1 MPRQIYN
8 KEQILDKC
16 LEVFAKNG
24 YKNTSTLML
33 AEAAGISKALIFHH
47 YKNKKKL
54 YLAIVE
60 HCIEKASGEIS
71 TEEILKDEKD
81 FFKTLEKTNS
91 IKIDYIQKN
100 PNVYAL
106 VKEAFY
112 ATPVDLKT
120 EIEEKYSSIIANE
133 YKIWE
138 KLFENVKLKDEI
150 NRKKAFEL
158 IMITLEHFRDIF
170 LAQTMNSTNLDMK
183 YLQNFND
190 KMFNFINM
198 IQYGIMKIEGES
210 NNDNSK

>member
-1 MPRQIYN
+1 MPLKIYD

-60 HCIEKASGEIS
+60 YCTKKASKEIS
-71 TEEILKDEKD
+71 TEEILKGQND
-81 FFKTLEKTNS
+81 FFKALEKINS
-91 IKIDYIQKN
+91 IKTDYIRKN
-100 PNVYAL
+100 PNIYAL

-112 ATPVDLKT
+112 ATPEEIKT
-120 EIEEKYSSIIANE
+120 EIEEKYGLIIVNE

-138 KLFENVKLKDEI
+138 KLFENTKLKDGI
-150 NRKKAFEL
+150 DRKQAFEL
-158 IMITLEHFRDIF
+158 IMITLGHFRDNF
-170 LAQTMNSTNLDMK
+170 LAQTMNSNNIDIK
-183 YLQNFND
+183 YLQSFND
-190 KMFNFINM
+190 KMFSFMKM
-198 IQYGIMKIEGES
+198 IKCGIIK
-210 NNDNSK
+210 